1 MTLKKQLLLL
11 LLLLITL
18 SPCVNAQKKEIAQA
32 RTYIKSGKNLD
43 KAEQSMRKL
52 LLDSANVRNIR
63 IYTTL
68 AEIVRK
74 QYEQVNEKVYLKQP
88 YDTAVFFN
96 TAKKLFDTYYKLDS
110 ALINYGVKPDANE
123 RIRERNSEYLNTYR
137 INLYNGGLYWLRK
150 NDFKKSKAMLDS
162 YLDCHNQPLFSSLNL
177 VESDSVAPLAA
188 SRNLYCGYRMQNTS
202 VVMRNKEYALKD
214 TVMLERTLQ
223 YLAETYSLMNDTEGY
238 VSTLTEGIERF
249 QRSNYF
255 FTHLIDYYSKASDYE
270 QALKV
275 ADNAL
280 ALDSCE
286 TLYLYAKSNILL
298 NIGKNDDCIALC
310 EKIISLNDS
319 MPEAYYNAGVAYI
332 NKAFAMEKVRANNK
346 KRQQIKNNYSMSL
359 KYMEKYRAMRPE
371 DKDRWAAALYN
382 IYLKLNMGKE
392 FEEIDKM
399 LRHS

>member
-177 VESDSVAPLAA
+177 AESDSIAPLAA

-223 YLAETYSLMNDTEGY
+223 YLAETYSLMKDTEGY
-238 VSTLTEGIERF
+238 VSTLTEGIEHF
-249 QRSNYF
+249 PRSNYF
-255 FTHLIDYYSKASDYE
+255 FTHLIDHYSKASDYE

-298 NIGKNDDCIALC
+298 NIGKNDECIVLC

-332 NKAFAMEKVRANNK
+332 NKAFAMEKVRANNM

>member
-1 MTLKKQLLLL
+1 MTFKKQLIFS

-68 AEIVRK
+68 AEVVRK

-88 YDTAVFFN
+88 YDTAAFFN

-110 ALINYGVKPDANE
+110 ALTNYGVKPDANE
-123 RIRERNSEYLNTYR
+123 RIRTRNSEYLNTYR

-150 NDFKKSKAMLDS
+150 NDFKKSIVMLDS

-177 VESDSVAPLAA
+177 AESDSVAPLAA

-202 VVMRNKEYALKD
+202 VVLRNKEYALKD

-223 YLAETYSLMNDTEGY
+223 YLAETYSLMKDNTGY
-238 VSTLTEGIERF
+238 VSTLTDGIEQF
-249 QRSNYF
+249 PRSNYF
-255 FTHLIDYYSKASDYE
+255 FTHLIDYYNKVSDYE
-270 QALKV
+270 KAIKV

-310 EKIISLNDS
+310 EKIISINDS
-319 MPEAYYNAGVAYI
+319 LPEAYYNAGVAYI
-332 NKAFAMEKVRANNK
+332 NKAFLMEKGRVNNK
-346 KRQQIKNNYSMSL
+346 KRQQVKGFYSKSL
-359 KYMEKYRAMRPE
+359 KYMEKYRAMRPD

>member
-123 RIRERNSEYLNTYR
+123 KIRERNSEYLNTYR

-177 VESDSVAPLAA
+177 AESDSIAPLAA

-238 VSTLTEGIERF
+238 VSTLTEGIEHF
-249 QRSNYF
+249 PRSNYF
-255 FTHLIDYYSKASDYE
+255 FTHLIDHYSKASDYE

-298 NIGKNDDCIALC
+298 NIGKNDECIVLC

>member
-1 MTLKKQLLLL
+1 MTHKKQLLLL

-68 AEIVRK
+68 AETVRK

-123 RIRERNSEYLNTYR
+123 KIRERNSEYLNTYR

-177 VESDSVAPLAA
+177 AESDSVAPLAA

-202 VVMRNKEYALKD
+202 VVMRNKEYALMD

-249 QRSNYF
+249 PRSNYF
-255 FTHLIDYYSKASDYE
+255 FTHLIDYYSKASEYE

-298 NIGKNDDCIALC
+298 NIGKNDECIALC

>member
-1 MTLKKQLLLL
+1 MTHKKQLLLL

-177 VESDSVAPLAA
+177 VESDSIAPLAA

-238 VSTLTEGIERF
+238 VSTLTEGIEHF
-249 QRSNYF
+249 PRSNYF

-298 NIGKNDDCIALC
+298 NIGKNDECIALC

>member
-68 AEIVRK
+68 AETVRK

-110 ALINYGVKPDANE
+110 ALINYGVKPDTNE

-150 NDFKKSKAMLDS
+150 NDFNKSKAMLDS

-177 VESDSVAPLAA
+177 AESDSVAPLAA

-249 QRSNYF
+249 PRSNYF
-255 FTHLIDYYSKASDYE
+255 FTHLIDYYSKVSEYE
-270 QALKV
+270 EALKV

-332 NKAFAMEKVRANNK
+332 NKAFAMEKVRVNNK

>member
-177 VESDSVAPLAA
+177 AESDSIAPLAA

-238 VSTLTEGIERF
+238 VSTLTEGIEHF
-249 QRSNYF
+249 PRSNYF

-392 FEEIDKM
+392 FEEIDNM

>member
-177 VESDSVAPLAA
+177 AESDSIAPLAA

-249 QRSNYF
+249 PRSNYF
-255 FTHLIDYYSKASDYE
+255 FTHLIDHYSKASDYE

-286 TLYLYAKSNILL
+286 TLYLYAKSNVLL

>member
-1 MTLKKQLLLL
+1 MTHKKQLLLL

-110 ALINYGVKPDANE
+110 ALINYGVKPDTNE

-150 NDFKKSKAMLDS
+150 NDFNKSKAMLDS

-177 VESDSVAPLAA
+177 AESDSIAPLAA

-249 QRSNYF
+249 PRSNYF
-255 FTHLIDYYSKASDYE
+255 FTHLIDHYSKASDYE

-392 FEEIDKM
+392 FEEIDNM

>member
-123 RIRERNSEYLNTYR
+123 KIRERNSEYLNTYR

-177 VESDSVAPLAA
+177 AESDSIAPLAA

-238 VSTLTEGIERF
+238 VSTLTEGIEHF
-249 QRSNYF
+249 PRSNYF

-392 FEEIDKM
+392 FEEIDNM

>member
-177 VESDSVAPLAA
+177 AESDSIAPLAA

-202 VVMRNKEYALKD
+202 VVMHNKEYALKD

-223 YLAETYSLMNDTEGY
+223 YLAETYSLMKDTEGY
-238 VSTLTEGIERF
+238 VSTLTEGIEHF
-249 QRSNYF
+249 PRSNYF

>member
-1 MTLKKQLLLL
+1 MTHKKQLLLL

-150 NDFKKSKAMLDS
+150 NDFNKSKAMLDS
-162 YLDCHNQPLFSSLNL
+162 YIDCHNQPLFSSLNL
-177 VESDSVAPLAA
+177 AESDSIAPLAA

-249 QRSNYF
+249 PRSNYF
-255 FTHLIDYYSKASDYE
+255 FTHLIDHYSKASDYE

-298 NIGKNDDCIALC
+298 NIGKNDECIALC

-332 NKAFAMEKVRANNK
+332 NKAFAMEKVRVNNK

>member
-177 VESDSVAPLAA
+177 VESDSIAPLAA

-249 QRSNYF
+249 PRSNYF
-255 FTHLIDYYSKASDYE
+255 FTHLIDHYSKASDYE

-298 NIGKNDDCIALC
+298 NIGKNDECIALC

>member
-52 LLDSANVRNIR
+52 LLDSANVGNIR

-238 VSTLTEGIERF
+238 VSTLTEGIEHF
-249 QRSNYF
+249 PRSNYF

-298 NIGKNDDCIALC
+298 NIGKNDECIALC

>member
-1 MTLKKQLLLL
+1 M
-11 LLLLITL
+11 
-18 SPCVNAQKKEIAQA
+18 NAQKKEIAQA

-68 AEIVRK
+68 AEVVRK

-88 YDTAVFFN
+88 YDTAAFFN

-110 ALINYGVKPDANE
+110 ALVNYGVKPDANE
-123 RIRERNSEYLNTYR
+123 KIRERNSEYLNTYR

-150 NDFKKSKAMLDS
+150 NDFKKSIVMLDS

-177 VESDSVAPLAA
+177 AESDSVAPLAA

-202 VVMRNKEYALKD
+202 VVLRNKEYALKD

-223 YLAETYSLMNDTEGY
+223 YLAETYSLMKDNTGY
-238 VSTLTEGIERF
+238 VSTLTDGIEHF
-249 QRSNYF
+249 PRSNYF
-255 FTHLIDYYSKASDYE
+255 FTHLIDYYNKVSDYE
-270 QALKV
+270 KAIKV

-310 EKIISLNDS
+310 EKIISINDS
-319 MPEAYYNAGVAYI
+319 LPEAYYNAGVAYI
-332 NKAFAMEKVRANNK
+332 NKAFSMEKGRVNNK
-346 KRQQIKNNYSMSL
+346 KRQQVKGFYSKSL
-359 KYMEKYRAMRPE
+359 QCGQTTKTGG
-371 DKDRWAAALYN
+371 LLLST
-382 IYLKLNMGKE
+382 ISIL
-392 FEEIDKM
+392 I
-399 LRHS
+399 

>member
-110 ALINYGVKPDANE
+110 ALINYGVKPDTNE

-177 VESDSVAPLAA
+177 AESDSIAPLAA

-238 VSTLTEGIERF
+238 VSTLTEGIEHF
-249 QRSNYF
+249 PRSNYF

-298 NIGKNDDCIALC
+298 NIGKNDECIALC

>member
-1 MTLKKQLLLL
+1 MTHKKQLLLL

-150 NDFKKSKAMLDS
+150 NDFNKSKAMLDS

-177 VESDSVAPLAA
+177 AESDSIAPLAA

-238 VSTLTEGIERF
+238 VSTLTEGIEHF
-249 QRSNYF
+249 PRSNYF

-298 NIGKNDDCIALC
+298 NIGKNDECIALC

-392 FEEIDKM
+392 FEEIDNM

>member
-177 VESDSVAPLAA
+177 AESDSIAPLAA

-238 VSTLTEGIERF
+238 VSTLTEGIEHF
-249 QRSNYF
+249 PRSNYF
-255 FTHLIDYYSKASDYE
+255 FTHLIDHYSKASEYE
-270 QALKV
+270 EALKV

-392 FEEIDKM
+392 FEEIDNM

>member
-150 NDFKKSKAMLDS
+150 NDFKKSMVMLDS
-162 YLDCHNQPLFSSLNL
+162 YLDCHNQPLFSNLNL
-177 VESDSVAPLAA
+177 AESDSIAPLAA

-202 VVMRNKEYALKD
+202 VVMRNKDYALKD

-223 YLAETYSLMNDTEGY
+223 YLAETYSLMKDTEGY
-238 VSTLTEGIERF
+238 VSTLTEGIEHF
-249 QRSNYF
+249 PRSNYF
-255 FTHLIDYYSKASDYE
+255 FTHLIDHYSKASEYE
-270 QALKV
+270 EALKV

>member
-177 VESDSVAPLAA
+177 AESDSIAPLAA

-238 VSTLTEGIERF
+238 VSTLTEGIEHF
-249 QRSNYF
+249 PRSNYF

-298 NIGKNDDCIALC
+298 NIGKNDECIALC

-392 FEEIDKM
+392 FEEIDNM

>member
-1 MTLKKQLLLL
+1 MTHKKQLLLL

-150 NDFKKSKAMLDS
+150 NDFNKSKAMLDS

-177 VESDSVAPLAA
+177 AESDSIAPLAA

-223 YLAETYSLMNDTEGY
+223 YLAETYSLMKDTEGY
-238 VSTLTEGIERF
+238 VSTLTEGIEHF
-249 QRSNYF
+249 PRSNYF
-255 FTHLIDYYSKASDYE
+255 FTHLIDYYSKVSDYE

-298 NIGKNDDCIALC
+298 NIGKNDECIALC
-310 EKIISLNDS
+310 EKIISLSDS

>member
-96 TAKKLFDTYYKLDS
+96 TAKKIFDTYYKLDS
-110 ALINYGVKPDANE
+110 SLINYGVKPDANE

-162 YLDCHNQPLFSSLNL
+162 YLDCHNQPLFSSLNRA
-177 VESDSVAPLAA
+177 ESDSIAPLAA

-238 VSTLTEGIERF
+238 VSTLTEGIEHF
-249 QRSNYF
+249 PRSNYF

>member
-123 RIRERNSEYLNTYR
+123 KIRERNSEYLNTYR

-150 NDFKKSKAMLDS
+150 NDFNKSKAMLDS

-177 VESDSVAPLAA
+177 AESDSIAPLAA

-223 YLAETYSLMNDTEGY
+223 YLAETYSLMKDTEGY
-238 VSTLTEGIERF
+238 VSTLTEGIEHF
-249 QRSNYF
+249 PRSNYF
-255 FTHLIDYYSKASDYE
+255 FTHLIDHYSKASDYE

-298 NIGKNDDCIALC
+298 NIGKNDECIVLC

>member
-150 NDFKKSKAMLDS
+150 NDFNKSKAMLDS

-177 VESDSVAPLAA
+177 AESDSIAPLAA

-223 YLAETYSLMNDTEGY
+223 YLAETYSLMKDTEGY
-238 VSTLTEGIERF
+238 VSTLTEGIEHF
-249 QRSNYF
+249 PRSNYF

-298 NIGKNDDCIALC
+298 NIGKNDECIALC
-310 EKIISLNDS
+310 ENIISLNDS